1 MSKGRQGIHLGVG
14 VGVGVEV
21 AKQPREGNLGRER
34 GLRGRVVV
42 VEAPGS
48 TCTKTNT
55 KYTT

>member
-1 MSKGRQGIHLGVG
+1 MSKGRQGIHIG

-42 VEAPGS
+42 E
-48 TCTKTNT
+48 
-55 KYTT
+55 